1 MALVSLNVKREQP
14 QFGRG
19 KNYATEEWAVDD
31 SQILKAVPS
40 VSKKGN
46 ITDGEVQSKVTYMDG
61 DRRSY
66 LYVTD
71 TVTTILALS

>member
-1 MALVSLNVKREQP
+1 MALVSLNVKQEQP

-19 KNYATEEWAVDD
+19 KNYATEEWAVE
-31 SQILKAVPS
+31 STQITRAVPS

-46 ITDGEVQSKVTYMDG
+46 VTDGEVQSKVTLMEDG
-61 DRRSY
+61 EKTY